1 MLRIIF
7 NIIWILFG
15 GFEIFSLYI
24 FGGCIMCLTI
34 IGIPYGLKL
43 FQIGIY
49 ALCPFGSDIV
59 IQDNFNGFLAIIF
72 NIFWLPFGLIIFL
85 LHFILGILFCLTII
99 GIPFGYQH
107 FKLATYAIFPF
118 GRSMRY

>member
-24 FGGCIMCLTI
+24 FGGCLMCLTV

-59 IQDNFNGFLAIIF
+59 IEDNFNGLFAIIF

-85 LHFILGILFCLTII
+85 LHFIFGILFCLTII

-118 GRSMRY
+118 GRSMKY